1 MTIEMAQPHAA
12 SKSNSAS
19 RAADS
24 RFKSTHGKSQPDA
37 AGGFQS
43 ILSAAA
49 DASSELVG
57 SASQTSTQNANDPIG
72 KDFKGFKEAKDT
84 PTPITQTADPAQLLP
99 TAPADPM
106 VSTLTEVAS
115 VITATPS
122 NAAMGAANQQ
132 VDALTSAP
140 ALLMPQQFNPTIQ
153 SQSVQVQP
161 VDTGVSASVSA
172 LLSQSRFTQYSSG
185 GLVAPQANAATSAA
199 IAPVADALPAPIS
212 FTPAVVSPQPM
223 AQNLSSP
230 TTPTPAQAPTPL
242 AAAIVTNPVVVA
254 TLQPTPA
261 QAPTPLAAAVSTN
274 ASLVATQQPTV
285 QPSTQLNSVI
295 VSDTKKSA
303 PTAPEIASILPQ
315 GRFAAT
321 SSSAASKATLEAG
334 PAVATPSTSP
344 KSSVS
349 PGEELAKPPAKNAG
363 NMVPDGFAQFAPI
376 YALPIQS
383 QPTQLPPSVVA
394 NQEMKALEA
403 VKATT
408 IPANA
413 APIARLAGL
422 DAQEKQGKT
431 AGLNE
436 FKPWSPGSFS
446 STVRMSDTSSG
457 ANTGKDASSNAA
469 ALTANAVTPQPLA
482 PESKFTQSIEPNQIA
497 PTPLDSLVAPAVTTA
512 LETLREEHAVFKSNQ
527 PDALPDLQSFQLN
540 GVEGAPTVATSE
552 GAVPLETYVAE
563 QVTYWISQDVQNAEL
578 KLEGIGIDP
587 VQVNITMQGNEAFV
601 TFTTDE
607 VQARE
612 ALENA
617 REQLKEMLL
626 SQGVVLSG
634 VSVGSSGAKD
644 SGGQDRNPRQGNKQT
659 LVTPVQSDMQEN
671 KPRAG
676 RISGSTLDLFV

>member
-185 GLVAPQANAATSAA
+185 GLVAPQANAATSAV

-230 TTPTPAQAPTPL
+230 TTPTPAQ
-242 AAAIVTNPVVVA
+242 
-254 TLQPTPA
+254 A

-334 PAVATPSTSP
+334 PAVATPSTPP

-497 PTPLDSLVAPAVTTA
+497 PTPSDSLVAPAVTTA